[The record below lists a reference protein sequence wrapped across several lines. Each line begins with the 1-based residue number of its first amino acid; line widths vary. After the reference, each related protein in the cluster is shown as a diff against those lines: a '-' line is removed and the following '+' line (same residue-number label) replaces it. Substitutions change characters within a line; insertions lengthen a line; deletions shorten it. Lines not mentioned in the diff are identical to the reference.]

1 MAVDVHALNRRY
13 QSLRDERSPWDSA
26 YADLALHFSPTKYRS
41 DASSDTPRNP
51 QILNSRLVDSTGVL
65 DMRTLA
71 AGMQGGMTSPARPW
85 FKLTLQ
91 DEEALSAPDA
101 GKWLDDVTRR
111 MQSVLH
117 RSNFYNAAHA
127 LYSDLGTFG
136 TGLMIEV
143 ADWDGLHF
151 FVVNAG
157 EYVIDTNEMNV
168 VDTFFRRINM
178 TARQIIQEFGEE
190 KVPNIV
196 KTAAKYK
203 TGNASTTRF
212 DVIQAVY
219 PRKDRTYGKMTSSNM
234 PFASVY
240 WMLAG
245 TDGQGAP
252 HVLRESGFDE
262 FPAFAPRWDVS
273 GNDVY
278 GRSPAMDVLPD
289 CRMLQSMTTTLLKT
303 LHKNADPP
311 MSVMASLKSVGLDLR
326 PGGENFVDTFDGR
339 PPTAAQPIQQPNA
352 QSIQY
357 TQAAIQDVR
366 QKLHDGLYAD
376 LFKMLISNDRRQ
388 ITATEIEAREQEK
401 MILIG
406 PVVERL
412 QKEFFEPLIQRTFN
426 LMRRYDFIPEPP
438 ESISGA
444 PLRIEFVSVLAQAQ
458 RLVSTSGID
467 QFMAFALNMSQ
478 AFPQVMDVIDV
489 EYTISDYAE
498 AVGAPKGMLRS
509 SEEIAAIQQAQA
521 EAQQQAAQQQQAMA
535 AAQQVQNLTGAAKNL
550 GQATVGA
557 DGQTALEA
565 IIGGMGGL

>member
-1 MAVDVHALNRRY
+1 M
-13 QSLRDERSPWDSA
+13 RDERSPWDSA

-41 DASSDTPRNP
+41 DASSDPPRNP

-203 TGNASTTRF
+203 TGNASTT
-212 DVIQAVY
+212 
-219 PRKDRTYGKMTSSNM
+219 
-234 PFASVY
+234 
-240 WMLAG
+240 
-245 TDGQGAP
+245 
-252 HVLRESGFDE
+252 
-262 FPAFAPRWDVS
+262 
-273 GNDVY
+273 
-278 GRSPAMDVLPD
+278 
-289 CRMLQSMTTTLLKT
+289 
-303 LHKNADPP
+303 
-311 MSVMASLKSVGLDLR
+311 
-326 PGGENFVDTFDGR
+326 
-339 PPTAAQPIQQPNA
+339 
-352 QSIQY
+352 
-357 TQAAIQDVR
+357 
-366 QKLHDGLYAD
+366 
-376 LFKMLISNDRRQ
+376 
-388 ITATEIEAREQEK
+388 
-401 MILIG
+401 
-406 PVVERL
+406 
-412 QKEFFEPLIQRTFN
+412 
-426 LMRRYDFIPEPP
+426 
-438 ESISGA
+438 
-444 PLRIEFVSVLAQAQ
+444 
-458 RLVSTSGID
+458 
-467 QFMAFALNMSQ
+467 
-478 AFPQVMDVIDV
+478 
-489 EYTISDYAE
+489 
-498 AVGAPKGMLRS
+498 
-509 SEEIAAIQQAQA
+509 
-521 EAQQQAAQQQQAMA
+521 
-535 AAQQVQNLTGAAKNL
+535 
-550 GQATVGA
+550 
-557 DGQTALEA
+557 
-565 IIGGMGGL
+565 